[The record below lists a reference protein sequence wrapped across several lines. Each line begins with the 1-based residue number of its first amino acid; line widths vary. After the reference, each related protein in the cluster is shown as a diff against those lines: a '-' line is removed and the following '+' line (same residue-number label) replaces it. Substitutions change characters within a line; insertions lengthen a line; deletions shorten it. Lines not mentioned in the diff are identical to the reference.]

1 MVAKNKLVKILEG
14 TPNEKTFR
22 LENPVNPTESDILK
36 IKSAYGIPVE
46 FSAQEATNA
55 LNQLAQAEVAGVL
68 SDIPYK
74 PGSTRY
80 NNEIM
85 SKIADVQER
94 KELIADPANYLF
106 KNFQQN
112 VLGGKLDK
120 FIPDALVSKPT
131 FEAVGSLG
139 AMGVT
144 GVATGPVGAA
154 ALKVAGADVLGAQA
168 GGQIYEFTNQVLRY
182 LNDLPEEDRAT
193 QQAKFLEDAYMNLAF
208 TGGAEA
214 LGPIFRA
221 FKPRIGRTIFGVG
234 KTADQRKMLD
244 LAETYGVPMG
254 IIQATDS
261 KFWKGYSNVI
271 GVFPYVG
278 TPFKRSGEATN
289 EAIRQYMKNMNNNFA
304 PLQTLSSM
312 GMDFNKMLGEGYKDT
327 RVIQEI
333 LYDDFG
339 EYAKKLAGK
348 KVINVNRTK
357 DLAKQ
362 YFDEFVG
369 SRPQQENYSEFSSPG
384 DSAKKAFGQFYN
396 TLANT
401 KGDITIEQAK
411 TLQSMF
417 SEFQTNF
424 KTEFKGTIPRE
435 QAANITKL
443 GLMFD
448 KELNTLTNLEGD
460 VDKVIFDT
468 AIRKLTTANDYFAMT
483 SPMYKGGVADNF
495 KQVNANIFGPG
506 PDLDRGVMYPGE
518 IMEIV
523 VGRAKKDPVVM
534 EHLLDLSRP
543 TRAQMEAYRKAG
555 FKAGVPV
562 ENISVMV
569 RDMDADSPTFGKMI
583 SEKQTIVSV
592 DPAAGRQKVMR
603 YLMDDAMEKSIVGLP
618 ASRTSNEFLSQSA
631 VDTFEI
637 QQKGFIKTANKA
649 GNPEAAAFQ
658 DVVLDPA
665 LFAKN
670 LGLNTTQGRQVLEE
684 VLQGTGV
691 KLKDIDNFI
700 KVADKAGSF
709 TIRDASD
716 FVARRVTLSG
726 FKGAF
731 LFGGAQAGLGL
742 LAPSTLMIPLM
753 LRYGSSILTDP
764 QVLKAMTSR
773 LEDKGFDVAKR
784 KILMDWAAR
793 HLPTEEEVEQEG
805 FEQKINQ
812 AIFNLQNK
820 PQGFQESR
828 RARSN
833 QMDMMEK
840 GIDETQ
846 LSIGQNIDERLNSTL
861 TAAGP
866 TFTETP
872 SIASTKYKD
881 LSNAARNNLAF
892 GTIDDAIAAER
903 GIAGL

>member
-1 MVAKNKLVKILEG
+1 MAAKTKLVKILEG

-55 LNQLAQAEVAGVL
+55 LNELAQAEVAGVL
-68 SDIPYK
+68 SDIPYE
-74 PGSTRY
+74 PGSTLY
-80 NNEIM
+80 NSEIM

-106 KNFQQN
+106 KNFQQQA
-112 VLGGKLDK
+112 LGGKLDR
-120 FIPDALVSKPT
+120 FVPDELVSKPV
-131 FEAVGSLG
+131 FEAAGSMG
-139 AMGVT
+139 AMGLA
-144 GVATGPVGAA
+144 GVGTGPVGAA

-168 GGQIYEFTNQVLRY
+168 GGQVYEFTNQVLRY
-182 LNDLPEEDRAT
+182 LNDLPQEDRET

-221 FKPRIGRTIFGVG
+221 FKPMIGKKIFGVG
-234 KTADQRKMLD
+234 KTEDQRKMLE

-254 IIQATDS
+254 IIQATDNR
-261 KFWKGYSNVI
+261 FWKGYSNVI

-278 TPFKRSGEATN
+278 TPFKRSMEAGN
-289 EAIRQYMKNMNNNFA
+289 EAIRQYMKNMNNSFA
-304 PLQTLSSM
+304 PLQTLSSL
-312 GMDFNKMLGEGYKDT
+312 GMDFKKMLGDGYKDT

-339 EYAKKLAGK
+339 QYAKKLGGK

-357 DLAKQ
+357 GLAKE

-369 SRPQQENYSEFSSPG
+369 ATPRQENYEDFTVPG
-384 DSAKKAFGQFYN
+384 DAAKKAFGRFYN

-401 KGDITIEQAK
+401 KGDISIEQAK
-411 TLQSMF
+411 TLQTMF
-417 SEFQTNF
+417 SEFRANF
-424 KTEFKGTIPRE
+424 KTEFKGNIPKE
-435 QAANITKL
+435 EAANIMKL
-443 GLMFD
+443 GMMFE
-448 KELNTLTNLEGD
+448 KELHTLTNLDGD

-468 AIRKLTTANDYFAMT
+468 AVRKLTTANDYFAMT

-506 PDLDRGVMYPGE
+506 PDLDRGVLYPGE
-518 IMEIV
+518 VMEIV

-562 ENISVMV
+562 DNISVMV
-569 RDMDADSPTFGKMI
+569 YDKNPDSSTFGKLI
-583 SEKQTIVSV
+583 PEKQTIVSV
-592 DPAAGRQKVMR
+592 DPAAGRQKIMR
-603 YLMDDAMEKSIVGLP
+603 YLMDDALEKSILGLP
-618 ASRTSNEFLSQSA
+618 SSKTSTEFMDQNAL
-631 VDTFEI
+631 DTFEI
-637 QQKGFIKTANKA
+637 QKKGYIKTANKA
-649 GNPEAAAFQ
+649 GNPGAASFQ

-670 LGLNTTQGRQVLEE
+670 LGLNTAQGREVLEQ

-700 KVADKAGSF
+700 NVAEESGSF
-709 TIRDASD
+709 RVRDASD

-731 LFGGAQAGLGL
+731 LFGGAAAGSILSAG
-742 LAPSTLMIPLM
+742 SLMIPLL

-764 QVLKAMTSR
+764 QVLKAMTAR

-784 KILMDWAAR
+784 KILMNWAAR
-793 HLPTEEEVEQEG
+793 HLPTEEEVEQED

-812 AIFNLQNK
+812 AIFNLQNN

-833 QMDMMEK
+833 QMNMMEK
-840 GIDETQ
+840 GIDQTQ
-846 LSIGQNIDERLNSTL
+846 LAIGQNIDDRLNNTL
-861 TAAGP
+861 NAVGP

-872 SIASTKYKD
+872 RVASTKYKD

-892 GTIDDAIAAER
+892 GTLDDAIAAER